1 MENYTS
7 PRLDYGRLTA
17 YGIYKQRRH
26 YNTVHNDL
34 YGQLDVDDGRE
45 VLSRETLIVL
55 GAWAK
60 ELIGTFQA
68 GTH

>member
-1 MENYTS
+1 METYKPINQ
-7 PRLDYGRLTA
+7 LT
-17 YGIYKQRRH
+17 I
-26 YNTVHNDL
+26 NL
-34 YGQLDVDDGRE
+34 YGQLDMDNGRE
-45 VLSRETLIVL
+45 VLSRETLIVH